1 MKEEFPGQKSKEKM
15 IKTLR
20 KNPLSLS
27 RKVLKF
33 IIFLSVSV
41 LLMTYVSQIG
51 FLSFAANYINIFA
64 LLGIIFSLSY
74 AFYAW
79 ATWYYDVYVLTDE
92 RIIEVEQKGLFS
104 REVKEVSLDKIQDVT
119 YSISGL
125 VSTVFN
131 VGTVKVHSA
140 SGLTID
146 MEEISKPSIVRE
158 VVVKLMEKKNK
169 GKKGKGLSADE
180 IAEALASRLSVK

>member
-20 KNPLSLS
+20 KSPLFLS
-27 RKVLKF
+27 KKALRF
-33 IIFLSVSV
+33 IILLSVSIFV
-41 LLMTYVSQIG
+41 MTYVSQIE
-51 FLSFAANYINIFA
+51 FLSFMANYINIVA
-64 LLGIIFSLSY
+64 LFGIIFSLSY

-92 RIIEVEQKGLFS
+92 RIIEVEQKSLFS

-119 YSISGL
+119 YSVSGL
-125 VSTVFN
+125 ISTVFG

-140 SGLTID
+140 SGLTIN
-146 MEEISKPSIVRE
+146 MEGVSKPSIVRE
-158 VVVKLMEKKNK
+158 VIVKLMEKK
-169 GKKGKGLSADE
+169 GKGKGSKSISADE